1 MIRLNDLYKMYG
13 LANTRYSPVVRI
25 FDYLVDPA
33 LCIVKCLDKYL
44 IRAKNW
50 RDLGKTQLLVCYT
63 FPHSAM
69 TRSIISGWIKIDL
82 KLPGLSDV
90 LEYEK
95 RSTRGVI
102 I

>member
-1 MIRLNDLYKMYG
+1 MYG

-44 IRAKNW
+44 IKAKNW
-50 RDLGKTQLLVCYT
+50 RDLDKIQLLVCY
-63 FPHSAM
+63 
-69 TRSIISGWIKIDL
+69 IISGWIKIDL